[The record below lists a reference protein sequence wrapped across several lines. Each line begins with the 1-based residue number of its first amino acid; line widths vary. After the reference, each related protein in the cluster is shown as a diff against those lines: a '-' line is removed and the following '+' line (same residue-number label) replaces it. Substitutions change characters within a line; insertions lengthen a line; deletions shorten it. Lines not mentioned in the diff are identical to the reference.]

1 VIAWPLTYGAPETAA
16 ARIGERMPVRGERST
31 GDGER
36 CGRDDALARPRFA
49 PHVGRMSTSA
59 SIESAVLAAERD
71 RAERR
76 LIAVRAIVL
85 VLLALA
91 AGAYAPELSFR
102 LNVVN
107 AIVLAPMLAWTA
119 IQFLVFY
126 RAAALPQ
133 WVAIVNPIA
142 DVTAVSVAIAGYGL
156 EAAPSLALKSP
167 MVLGYLVIL
176 AARPTASSVRKT
188 AVVSILAVVEYAL
201 IDAFFITTHNV
212 ALLDPVAASLGAG
225 ISLLD
230 EGAKLVLLATGGGIA
245 TYATWWHERL
255 ARRYSAEAL
264 ERERLQTRLAAS
276 RLDSLKQQLQPHF
289 LFNALNAITALIE
302 TDTAAA
308 QRMIAGLGELI
319 RVSLDAGGAQEV
331 TLARELAI
339 LAHYAAIQRVR
350 FEDRLT
356 IVMSAA
362 DGVSDA
368 LVPALVLQPLVENS
382 IKHGLGESSA
392 PARVDVRAWRDGD
405 ALVLSVADDGPGL
418 RGQSS
423 DALVERVGV
432 GNARARLRYLYGARH
447 SFTIDSPADG
457 GFAVRM
463 RIPYHT
469 TPLASAGPLAQRASL
484 DTPPAAVGE
493 TT

>member
-1 VIAWPLTYGAPETAA
+1 MAVTYGAPKAA
-16 ARIGERMPVRGERST
+16 AAHIGESMPAHGEPQPRN
-31 GDGER
+31 G
-36 CGRDDALARPRFA
+36 GRDGRNDALARYRFH

-59 SIESAVLAAERD
+59 TIESAVLAAERD

-76 LIAVRAIVL
+76 LNAVRAIVL

-91 AGAYAPELSFR
+91 AAAYAPELSFR

-119 IQFLVFY
+119 AQFLVFY
-126 RAAALPQ
+126 RAPTLPQ
-133 WVAIVNPIA
+133 WVAIVNPVA

-167 MVLGYLVIL
+167 MVLAYLVIL

-188 AVVSILAVVEYAL
+188 AVVSILAVLEYAL
-201 IDAFFITTHNV
+201 LDIFFIRTHDV
-212 ALLDPVAASLGAG
+212 ALLDPVAASLGSG
-225 ISLLD
+225 VSLLD

-255 ARRYSAEAL
+255 ARRYSVEAL

-302 TDTAAA
+302 TDTGAA

-356 IVMSAA
+356 IVMSAS
-362 DGVSDA
+362 DGVSEA

-392 PARVDVRAWRDGD
+392 PARVEVRAWRDGD
-405 ALVLSVADDGPGL
+405 SLVLSVVDDGPGL
-418 RGQSS
+418 RGQPS

-447 SFTIDSPADG
+447 SFTIDSPPDG

-469 TPLASAGPLAQRASL
+469 TPLASASALANHAPLDA
-484 DTPPAAVGE
+484 TPVAMGE
-493 TT
+493 TV

>member
-1 VIAWPLTYGAPETAA
+1 MALTYDARKVAQAA
-16 ARIGERMPVRGERST
+16 IGERTARRGEPSRP
-31 GDGER
+31 DGER
-36 CGRDDALARPRFA
+36 HAHDRALARRWFS
-49 PHVGRMSTSA
+49 PHVAPMSTSA
-59 SIESAVLAAERD
+59 TIESAVLAGERD

-76 LIAVRAIVL
+76 LNAVRAIVL

-91 AGAYAPELSFR
+91 AAAYAPELSFR

-107 AIVLAPMLAWTA
+107 AIVLTPMLAWTA
-119 IQFLVFY
+119 VQFAVFY
-126 RAAALPQ
+126 RAPTLPQ
-133 WVAIVNPIA
+133 WLAIVNPIA
-142 DVTAVSVAIAGYGL
+142 DVSAVTVAMAGYGL

-188 AVVSILAVVEYAL
+188 AVVSVLVVVEYAL
-201 IDAFFITTHNV
+201 LVVYFITAHDV

-225 ISLLD
+225 VSLLD

-255 ARRYSAEAL
+255 ALRYSAEAL

-302 TDTAAA
+302 TDTTAA

-331 TLARELAI
+331 PLSRELAI

-362 DGVSDA
+362 EGVDDA

-392 PARVDVRAWRDGD
+392 PARVEVRAWRDGD
-405 ALVLSVADDGPGL
+405 ALVLSVVDDGPGL
-418 RGQSS
+418 RGQPS

-432 GNARARLRYLYGARH
+432 GNARARLRYLYGDRH
-447 SFTIDSPADG
+447 SFTIDSPPDG

-469 TPLASAGPLAQRASL
+469 TPLASAGPLAGRASL
-484 DTPPAAVGE
+484 DATPVAMGE
-493 TT
+493 TV